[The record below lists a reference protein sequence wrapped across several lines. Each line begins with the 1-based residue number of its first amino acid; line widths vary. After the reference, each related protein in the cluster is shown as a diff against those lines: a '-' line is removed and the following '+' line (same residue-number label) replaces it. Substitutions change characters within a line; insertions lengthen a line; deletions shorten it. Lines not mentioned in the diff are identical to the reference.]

1 MYARIVKKTTSSAGD
16 ESFKILSGET
26 VLYTSPS
33 LVNNQERSLD
43 VCLPAT
49 TNNVYTLH
57 MYDKTVTSWS
67 DGAWIIIYGVNG
79 NQLDRN
85 DPGSDD
91 DASFRNA
98 ILPQILHRIE
108 HDGSH

>member
-79 NQLDRN
+79 TAFSEQL
-85 DPGSDD
+85 
-91 DASFRNA
+91 
-98 ILPQILHRIE
+98 
-108 HDGSH
+108 